1 MVRRSPKELDPF
13 SRDLLF
19 VSIFESCKHRKT
31 ALADASALTLTII
44 GELVKI
50 VEDGILE
57 RDTIVAVGTAVLE
70 RFDAA
75 AATMY
80 AAYHPLQ
87 A

>member
-31 ALADASALTLTII
+31 ALDDASALALTII
-44 GELVKI
+44 GELIKI
-50 VEDGILE
+50 VEDGSLE
-57 RDTIVAVGTAVLE
+57 RDTIVAVAAAVLE

-80 AAYHPLQ
+80 AAYHPLR